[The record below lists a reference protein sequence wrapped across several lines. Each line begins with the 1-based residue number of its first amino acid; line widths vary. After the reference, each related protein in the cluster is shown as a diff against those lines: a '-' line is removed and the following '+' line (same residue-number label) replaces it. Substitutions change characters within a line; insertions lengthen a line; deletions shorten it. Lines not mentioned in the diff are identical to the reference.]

1 MKTFTAMLVAGAL
14 GGCASEVAATRSSL
28 GGAFPLSAGMT
39 ADLAQKNADAQCAK
53 YGKRGRITSIEAKA
67 PAQVLFECK

>member
-1 MKTFTAMLVAGAL
+1 MKTFTAAQLIVAMAL
-14 GGCASEVAATRSSL
+14 GGCASEAVTRSSL
-28 GGAFPLSAGMT
+28 GGAFPSAGMT